1 MIGRKLFERSDPDQ
15 LAAHAGRPQRHL
27 RIAQAV
33 ERQNM
38 AGFRRGSRMHLVEME
53 GEERLHVG
61 ALEVIGMKDER
72 HRGVVR
78 VCNCKGGLF
87 ERKVQDA

>member
-1 MIGRKLFERSDPDQ
+1 
-15 LAAHAGRPQRHL
+15 
-27 RIAQAV
+27 
-33 ERQNM
+33 M
-38 AGFRRGSRMHLVEME
+38 AGFTWGSRTHLFEME

-72 HRGVVR
+72 HRGVIR
-78 VCNCKGGLF
+78 VGKCKGGLF